1 MHSTVP
7 MLKDGPYNPLRLQ
20 FLRNVH
26 WYVPEIATRFNYV
39 DEIRPKSVKLNSL
52 VCFMTPFQWNV
63 LFWLHF
69 LQTKNINISFIDIRS
84 GLESIATWYSRV
96 LLPCWNL
103 VAFLHVKSIK
113 LVNNTHFN
121 TGLNERIYLF
131 SRDIGNVASG
141 AVTNLSTYHVNS

>member
-1 MHSTVP
+1 M
-7 MLKDGPYNPLRLQ
+7 
-20 FLRNVH
+20 VH
-26 WYVPEIATRFNYV
+26 TNHCVFNFWGMFIDMCQKIATRFNYV
-39 DEIRPKSVKLNSL
+39 DEIRLKSLKLNSL
-52 VCFMTPFQWNV
+52 ICFMTPFQWNV
-63 LFWLHF
+63 LFWPHF
-69 LQTKNINISFIDIRS
+69 LQSKNINISFIDIRS

-121 TGLNERIYLF
+121 TGLNEWIYLF